1 MAQDGLQDASKMAQ
15 DASKT
20 AQQTPKTPQDE
31 PQEAKN
37 IEKPNYGFCMIFA
50 IPPQSATV
58 APEGPSRAPRGKNH

>member
-31 PQEAKN
+31 PWEAKI
-37 IEKPNYGFCMIFA
+37 IEKHMVF
-50 IPPQSATV
+50 V
-58 APEGPSRAPRGKNH
+58 